1 LRSCNLG
8 VIFTFKAQAMKDETS
23 MFERMKGRLF
33 SYLMRT
39 SGDYELSR
47 DILQETFVRYLERYA
62 GREVSSSLF
71 YTIARNAYIDH
82 VRKGGR
88 NSPLEGD
95 HLDEAPD
102 AHHRVLVREEYA
114 RVLDAMGQLAADER
128 EVLSLAAGS
137 DLTYA
142 QIARIVGISEANV
155 KVKVHRA
162 RCRIREILQGGE
174 DEGRTDQLVHR

>member
-1 LRSCNLG
+1 
-8 VIFTFKAQAMKDETS
+8 MKDDTS

-47 DILQETFVRYLERYA
+47 DILQETFARYLERYA
-62 GREVSSSLF
+62 GREVSPSLF

-82 VRKGGR
+82 VKKGGR
-88 NSPLEGD
+88 YTPLDAD
-95 HLDEAPD
+95 HRDGTPD
-102 AHHRVLVREEYA
+102 ADHRVIVREEYA
-114 RVLDAMGQLAADER
+114 RVLDAMGRLAADER
-128 EVLSLAAGS
+128 EVLSLAVGS
-137 DLTYA
+137 DLTYSE
-142 QIARIVGISEANV
+142 IARIVGISEANV

-174 DEGRTDQLVHR
+174 DEGRTDQPVHR